1 MFDFINKLKAERA
14 ERKAEAELRASLELE
29 CERIKEEKI
38 KEEQKR
44 QYKEFVEK
52 QKKRPIEDLLVD
64 IYIQCLTQKHLID
77 QMSEKI
83 DSLSE
88 ELANL
93 TSTVDNI
100 DCNVEQLKLDNDDS
114 IV

>member
-93 TSTVDNI
+93 TSVVNNI
-100 DCNVEQLKLDNDDS
+100 DWNVEQLKLDDES
-114 IV
+114 RF

>member
-1 MFDFINKLKAERA
+1 MFDFIDKLKAERA

-29 CERIKEEKI
+29 CKKI
-38 KEEQKR
+38 KEEEIKEKQRR

-93 TSTVDNI
+93 TSVVNNI
-100 DCNVEQLKLDNDDS
+100 DWNVEQLKLDDES
-114 IV
+114 RF

>member
-1 MFDFINKLKAERA
+1 MFDFIDKLKAERA

-29 CERIKEEKI
+29 CKKIKEEKI

-64 IYIQCLTQKHLID
+64 IYIQCLTQKYLID
-77 QMSEKI
+77 QMNEKI

-93 TSTVDNI
+93 SSVVNNI
-100 DCNVEQLKLDNDDS
+100 DWNVDQLKLDNES
-114 IV
+114 EY